1 VDERKVE
8 RVDVDGMELHVEPV
22 DESDENPGGVHTA
35 LPPRVE
41 SWRRRSVTGAVLT
54 GFAFGLR
61 EVLEPEREETAIIVQ
76 VSGEPVGDL
85 PVEAQLNE
93 RQPGESVVTVRPW
106 LLAEPVGGAGDQQV
120 GADDQPVSA
129 EGQGVGADDQ
139 PVRADDQAVGA
150 EDRAVGET
158 RPDGGAEAEGGRRE
172 PEEFGSAGSSPDR

>member
-8 RVDVDGMELHVEPV
+8 RVEVDGMELHVEPV
-22 DESDENPGGVHTA
+22 NEDSERPEGVHTA

-85 PVEAQLNE
+85 PVEADLNE
-93 RQPGESVVTVRPW
+93 RQPSESVVTVRPW
-106 LLAEPVGGAGDQQV
+106 LLADTPAGADDVTSGTDAAQPDTGAGGGAGQT
-120 GADDQPVSA
+120 
-129 EGQGVGADDQ
+129 
-139 PVRADDQAVGA
+139 
-150 EDRAVGET
+150 DRS
-158 RPDGGAEAEGGRRE
+158 
-172 PEEFGSAGSSPDR
+172 GSAGSSPDR

>member
-8 RVDVDGMELHVEPV
+8 RVEVDGMELHVEPV
-22 DESDENPGGVHTA
+22 DEDNERSGGVHTA

-85 PVEAQLNE
+85 SVEADLNE
-93 RQPGESVVTVRPW
+93 RRPSESVVTVRPW
-106 LLAEPVGGAGDQQV
+106 LLAEPPAPADEVTAGTDAGGRQRSAGDA
-120 GADDQPVSA
+120 GEHDQS
-129 EGQGVGADDQ
+129 
-139 PVRADDQAVGA
+139 
-150 EDRAVGET
+150 
-158 RPDGGAEAEGGRRE
+158 
-172 PEEFGSAGSSPDR
+172 GSAGSSPDR